1 MQKKKF
7 FQKIRCVWK
16 TNFILVGGIF
26 LPAALLFGGFPGG
39 VLAREE
45 SGGPAAETTAETAQ
59 TSAEGAESAQTA
71 VESTVV
77 TQTSAES
84 DGLSAEEQTEKQA
97 EQKLLAAYEDYLA
110 RLDRIERRR
119 DIGNNGFTVIE
130 DQIFPIETECFGEV
144 FLVPAMEEQYHRLV
158 LFLTEENG
166 TVVYKTDQLAANS
179 WNIGSLEQPIRAIS
193 AVSFQ
198 DLNRDGRMDIVL
210 IADCR
215 NKTGSYA
222 GKDYKVGDVL
232 FQSGEGF
239 YRDYRISDKINR
251 FGMNKSAESI
261 VAYVRDGYS
270 TEFLYTASTK
280 AELLRGGFEITVEQD
295 YSRQFEKLGY
305 LEVMPGSY
313 TMAKFATFMIYL
325 VNEQGDIVWSF
336 QPMGDF
342 DNLYALKGISCRDI
356 DGDGM
361 KDILVLARY
370 SYAGSQNE
378 VLTKADYAI
387 YYQRTG
393 GFETDTEV
401 KKKVLCSDEDT
412 VAGLVEKARAYWGW
426 SPET

>member
-1 MQKKKF
+1 MHKKNQLIQIVF
-7 FQKIRCVWK
+7 SKITRM
-16 TNFILVGGIF
+16 TYNFIMC
-26 LPAALLFGGFPGG
+26 AALLCMT
-39 VLAREE
+39 VLLSGCYPLYVCAVEEGRTADGLAKQQE
-45 SGGPAAETTAETAQ
+45 SGAA
-59 TSAEGAESAQTA
+59 
-71 VESTVV
+71 
-77 TQTSAES
+77 
-84 DGLSAEEQTEKQA
+84 DGLDKQQ
-97 EQKLLAAYEDYLA
+97 ELDSQILADYEDYQE
-110 RLDRIERRR
+110 RLYAAGRQREIES
-119 DIGNNGFTVIE
+119 NGFRVIE
-130 DQIFPIETECFGEV
+130 TQIFPIETECFGEV
-144 FLVPAMEEQYHRLV
+144 LLVPAMEENYHRLA
-158 LFLTEENG
+158 LFFAKQDG
-166 TVVYKTDQLAANS
+166 TIVYRTDQLAVNS

-215 NKTGSYA
+215 NKTGAYS
-222 GKDYKVGDVL
+222 GKTHKVGDVL
-232 FQSGEGF
+232 FQDEEGF

-261 VAYVRDGYS
+261 IAYVRDGRS

-280 AELLRGGFEITVEQD
+280 KELLRNGFMITAEQD

-305 LEVMPGSY
+305 LEVMPGTY
-313 TMAKFATFMIYL
+313 KMAEFATFMIYL
-325 VNEQGDIVWSF
+325 VNEQGNIVWSF

-342 DNLYALKGISCRDI
+342 DNLYALKGIACRDI

-370 SYAGSQNE
+370 SYAGSDNE
-378 VLTKADYAI
+378 VLIRSDYEI

-401 KKKVLCSDEDT
+401 KKNVRCSDEDT